1 MDISINKTGEDTH
14 LESQY
19 ITLDLAIEINE
30 NLHHLENQTPNNVTT
45 PNKPKRFGEV
55 GTFVKGL
62 SDCT

>member
-30 NLHHLENQTPNNVTT
+30 NLHHLENQTPDNVTT
-45 PNKPKRFGEV
+45 PNKPKRLREV
-55 GTFVKGL
+55 GTLLKV
-62 SDCT
+62 

>member
-30 NLHHLENQTPNNVTT
+30 NLHHLENQTPDNVTT
-45 PNKPKRFGEV
+45 PNKPKRFREV
-55 GTFVKGL
+55 GTLLKV
-62 SDCT
+62 